1 MILELLNFCHVLRK
15 KIETNVQIN
24 LNENKKNK
32 ILVFYS
38 ELMGR
43 QKKRIFKQVNTL
55 FNKYDASKY
64 ELIYVSL
71 GQIFIGSENLVV
83 DY

>member
-1 MILELLNFCHVLRK
+1 
-15 KIETNVQIN
+15 
-24 LNENKKNK
+24 
-32 ILVFYS
+32 
-38 ELMGR
+38 MGR